1 MTTNHPQ
8 RSGER
13 VTIINL
19 DGEAERVTLP
29 APFWHGSAT
38 GPAHSTGVWIT
49 GLYLGPRTGRM
60 FRRSRSIWD
69 RGDGATVGTTYRELT
84 GSEFLTCCEL
94 VGVDPPDQVAA
105 PDV

>member
-1 MTTNHPQ
+1 MANHPQ

-19 DGEAERVTLP
+19 NGESERVTLP
-29 APFWHGSAT
+29 APFWEGSVT

-49 GLYLGPRTGRM
+49 ALYLGPRTGRM
-60 FRRSRSIWD
+60 FRRSHSIWD

-84 GSEFLTCCEL
+84 EPELLTCCER
-94 VGVDPPDQVAA
+94 VGTSPPDQVAA
-105 PDV
+105 PEV

>member
-1 MTTNHPQ
+1 MSNHPQ

-13 VTIINL
+13 VTITNL

-29 APFWHGSAT
+29 APFWSGSAS

-49 GLYLGPRTGRM
+49 ALYLGPRTGRM
-60 FRRSRSIWD
+60 FRRSHSIWD

-84 GSEFLTCCEL
+84 LPEMLACCDRIGADVPDAIEASE
-94 VGVDPPDQVAA
+94 V
-105 PDV
+105 